1 MNHPLSS
8 LLAALMILGS
18 ALPSLAAP
26 KGPII
31 IRDNRGGNVM
41 EMMRYREKLARSGRR
56 VEIRG
61 KCNSACTMLTTL
73 PNACLGRGASI
84 GFHAPRIPNTTI
96 IPPLVD
102 EIVAPYYRNGIRRMW
117 MSEWRHSLDMV
128 KISAQEFVRLDPQTK
143 LCPR

>member
-102 EIVAPYYRNGIRRMW
+102 EIMASTYRGGIRERW
-117 MSEWRHSLDMV
+117 YAEWRHSL
-128 KISAQEFVRLDPQTK
+128 KIHSISAAEYVRLDPQTR
-143 LCPR
+143 LCAR